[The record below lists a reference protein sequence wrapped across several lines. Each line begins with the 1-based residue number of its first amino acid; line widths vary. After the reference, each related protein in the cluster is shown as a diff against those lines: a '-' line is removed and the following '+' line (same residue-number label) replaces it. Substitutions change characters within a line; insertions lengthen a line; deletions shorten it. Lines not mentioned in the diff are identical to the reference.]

1 MAENKKMVMV
11 QAGSL
16 AFSYKRRNP
25 NAEAEE
31 LIRYVMTELGS
42 KKENKV
48 FGIAAADYVL
58 KYLTKK
64 PASSEKE
71 VMQSLVNQTPT
82 ILGNIEGEFE

>member
-1 MAENKKMVMV
+1 MAEDKKMVMV

-16 AFSYKRRNP
+16 AYSYKKKNP

-31 LIRYVMTELGS
+31 LIRHVMSGLGS

-58 KYLTKK
+58 KYLTKN
-64 PASSEKE
+64 PDAREKE
-71 VMQSLVNQTPT
+71 VMQALVNQTAS
-82 ILGNIEGEFE
+82 ILGNIDEF